1 MEMRAGT
8 ERKDGRLLLEAFNV
22 FANASSSLEAAY
34 RRLEKRMRELSR
46 ELGESRDYLNNVLEQ
61 LPCGVIA
68 VNPAGK
74 ITLCNR
80 LARKL
85 LHLAA
90 RNRLLGCSY
99 ARVFGSHPITRLIEE
114 SLEPHHSTVET
125 EMALQAGSILAITR
139 SPMCSR
145 EGAPLG
151 VIFIIRDITQ
161 LKRLEEQSKK
171 VERLSAMG
179 EMAVLLAHEIRNP
192 LASLELFVSLLGRET
207 APHKGT
213 QVWLSHIRIAI
224 KLINNIVSNMLCFAR
239 DLNLEFCTV
248 NVNAIV
254 QEILKFAEPI
264 IKQRRIA
271 LAESCRPAAAFI
283 KGDPQLLRQ
292 AFLNL
297 ILNAL
302 QAMPQSGSLKVIS
315 RTRMEGNQGTVE
327 IKFQDTGAGIAP
339 ENLKRI
345 FDPFFTTNK
354 NGNGLGL
361 AVVRRIVEKHNGEIK
376 VTSRL
381 HRGTTFALRFPL
393 IEARSN
399 GTGDTGRGR

>member
-1 MEMRAGT
+1 MRAGAET
-8 ERKDGRLLLEAFNV
+8 KDGRLLLEAFNV
-22 FANASSSLEAAY
+22 FASASSSLEAAY

-46 ELGESRDYLNNVLEQ
+46 ELGESQDYLNNVLEQ

-85 LHLAA
+85 LHLAG
-90 RNRLLGCSY
+90 RNKLLGRNY
-99 ARVFGSHPITRLIEE
+99 ARVFGSHPIARLVEE
-114 SLEPHHSTVET
+114 SLKPHPPAGEI
-125 EMALQAGSILAITR
+125 EMASQAGSILAITR
-139 SPMCSR
+139 SSMRSR
-145 EGAPLG
+145 EGPLLG

-161 LKRLEEQSKK
+161 FKRLEEQSKK

-192 LASLELFVSLLGRET
+192 LASLELFVSLLGREI
-207 APHKGT
+207 APHKGA
-213 QVWLSHIRIAI
+213 QVWLDHIQIAM
-224 KLINNIVSNMLCFAR
+224 KSINNIVSNMLCFAR
-239 DLNLEFCTV
+239 DLTPELSTV

-271 LAESCRPAAAFI
+271 LTQSCRPAAFI
-283 KGDPQLLRQ
+283 KGDAQLLRQ

-302 QAMPQSGSLKVIS
+302 QAMPQSGSLKVTS
-315 RTRMEGNQGTVE
+315 RTRVDGSQGIVE
-327 IKFQDTGAGIAP
+327 IKFQDSGAGIAP
-339 ENLKRI
+339 ENLNRI

-361 AVVRRIVEKHNGEIK
+361 SVVRRIVEKHNGDIK
-376 VTSRL
+376 VSSRL
-381 HRGTTFALRFPL
+381 HRGTVFALRFPL
-393 IEARSN
+393 IEVRPN
-399 GTGDTGRGR
+399 GTGHTGRG